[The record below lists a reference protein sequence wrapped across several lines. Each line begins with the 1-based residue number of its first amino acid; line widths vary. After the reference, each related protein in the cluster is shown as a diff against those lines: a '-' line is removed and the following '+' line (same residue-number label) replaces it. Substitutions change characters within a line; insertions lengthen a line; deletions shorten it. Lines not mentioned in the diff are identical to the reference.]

1 MKKFPLTGEEIAV
14 SAVKDFKAFFLGG
27 RAPSIRVKA
36 ETAHIAAA
44 RRDNDG
50 QYIAL
55 SPDMA
60 NDVIKDADRFHFHL
74 LIIGHEIAH
83 VVHRHLMARTRSP
96 EEDRSLEFWA
106 DFYGAK
112 VMMTL
117 LIYGQRIRSLHNQLY
132 DGERFHEGL
141 ESIGRAAGLLVTS
154 VYNDHAKYPP
164 KLMRVGLISNG
175 ISSVLEPHMLAHKV
189 DPIWRFGVIK
199 RVGSHEAV
207 RELTLTSPE
216 SVVGGEDDIERA
228 MDWHRRLQ
236 GKDRNLT
243 SGINPKFE
251 HFLGTNFNVPA
262 EAIEELRKARLTQL
276 QAEGYLLDEADG
288 TV

>member
-1 MKKFPLTGEEIAV
+1 MKKFPLIGEEIAV
-14 SAVKDFKAFFLGG
+14 AAVKDFKAFFLGG
-27 RAPSIRVKA
+27 RSPSIRVKV
-36 ETAHIAAA
+36 EQAHIAAA
-44 RRDNDG
+44 RRDNYG

-60 NDVIKDADRFHFHL
+60 KDVVEEADRFHFHL

-83 VVHRHLMARTRSP
+83 VVHRHLMAKTRSP
-96 EEDRSLEFWA
+96 AEDRSLEFWA

-164 KLMRVGLISNG
+164 KLMRVALISNG
-175 ISSVLEPHMLAHKV
+175 ISYVLEPQMLAHKV

-199 RVGSHEAV
+199 RVCSHGAV

-236 GKDRNLT
+236 GKDGNLT
-243 SGINPKFE
+243 SGINPRFE

-262 EAIEELRKARLTQL
+262 EMIEELRKARLTQL
-276 QAEGYLLDEADG
+276 QVEGYLLDEPDG